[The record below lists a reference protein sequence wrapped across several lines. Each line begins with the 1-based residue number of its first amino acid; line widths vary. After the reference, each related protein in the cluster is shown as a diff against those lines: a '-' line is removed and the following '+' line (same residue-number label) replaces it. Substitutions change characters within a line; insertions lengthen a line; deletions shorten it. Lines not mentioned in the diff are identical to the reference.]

1 MFDQIYQMTDLMHTS
16 LQSQVD
22 RQRLIS
28 NNLANGDTP
37 GFKASDLQFEA
48 HLQHKLAQMQGEAPT
63 TQAGYYTHAE
73 HLPLDLPEDNLYA
86 VQLQDSIGRNDGNNV
101 DLDLEMTKMAQA
113 NLTYATVSQLLSG
126 RFSGVKYVI
135 SEGGR

>member
-1 MFDQIYQMTDLMHTS
+1 MFDQIHHMTDLMHAS

-48 HLQHKLAQMQGEAPT
+48 HLQHKLAQMQGLAPT

-113 NLTYATVSQLLSG
+113 NLSYATVSQLLSG